1 MEQYKINKYFH
12 KFKKSGDIMHLHKLI
27 HHKNQIG
34 GDLTTTEKDKIT
46 KIHDVI
52 KSKCQRQTKLVYMD
66 IDAKNISNVVVNKLI
81 LSELIDTLLLKP
93 KVRFHNTMKDALRNT
108 LEEILTREYMNDEP
122 PNVFSVKTLII
133 RQIKFIGFNVEY
145 FDLYPTFS
153 YFCNKHI
160 DNMSD
165 AFLIIR
171 LRNIIDKMINEFISK
186 YTEIELKQHIKE
198 HLKKISTNMCAT
210 VENYS
215 IPQDIYT
222 ENTNLTRDQQM
233 RLVKINRLKYVYT
246 IIDEEMVKIDTI
258 LKNNIDMFLNTIID
272 TFLQMFRDFNKTQ
285 ADKIKDYIVKNDD
298 IVSLFIDGFVEVDVG
313 IETERE
319 IYTQILNID
328 EHVNDMIHM
337 NVDVFNHSN
346 NKKNEFDIVI
356 GKFNRINKTYDIAT
370 IIDVKH
376 SAKLIIDDAEKFD
389 LAVSAMNNDKDVL
402 LRHSLDNSIYRR
414 DEKAP
419 RTYKGYIYKV
429 PFNHS
434 TSVYI
439 LLNNMTEFVKNSD
452 DNNIIM
458 SIFDI
463 YTEGKT
469 TEDGNHMIDII
480 KYRTIDMKV
489 LERYTQFMV
498 EANIKLNKIVNH
510 FTIFH
515 CDIKTPGEKFQPYAY
530 YKNDNMCDPP
540 FRNGEAVSECSGAL
554 LWTHINTLYR
564 QPSTEETKTKRQL
577 RMEKLMEE
585 QMNEYIEGIKQSKA
599 PVMEQEFSIDPD
611 FF

>member
-1 MEQYKINKYFH
+1 MEHYKINKYIH
-12 KFKKSGDIMHLHKLI
+12 KFNKSGDIIHLSKLI
-27 HHKNQIG
+27 RHKNQIG
-34 GDLTTTEKDKIT
+34 GALTQSEKDKII
-46 KIHDVI
+46 KIHDFI

-66 IDAKNISNVVVNKLI
+66 IDANNISNVVVNKLI

-93 KVRFHNTMKDALRNT
+93 KTRFHNTMKDALRDT
-108 LEEILTREYMNDEP
+108 LEKVLEREYMNDEP
-122 PNVFSVKTLII
+122 PDVFSVKTLII

-153 YFCNKHI
+153 YFCNKNI
-160 DNMSD
+160 DNMAD
-165 AFLIIR
+165 AFLVIR

-186 YTEIELKQHIKE
+186 YTETELKQHIKE

-215 IPQDIYT
+215 IPKDIYI
-222 ENTNLTRDQQM
+222 ENINLLRDQRM

-258 LKNNIDMFLNTIID
+258 LKNNIDVFLTTIID
-272 TFLQMFRDFNKTQ
+272 TFLKMFRDFNKMQ
-285 ADKIKDYIVKNDD
+285 AEKVKDYIVKNDD

-328 EHVNDMIHM
+328 EDVNDMIHM

-356 GKFNRINKTYDIAT
+356 GKFNYINKTYDVAT
-370 IIDVKH
+370 IIDIKH

-389 LAVSAMNNDKDVL
+389 LSISAMNDDKDVL
-402 LRHSLDNSIYRR
+402 LRHPIDNTVYRR

-419 RTYKGYIYKV
+419 RTVKGYIYKV

-439 LLNNMTEFVKNSD
+439 LLNNMTEFVKNTD
-452 DNNIIM
+452 DDNIIM
-458 SIFDI
+458 NIFDI

-469 TEDGNHMIDII
+469 TEDGNYMIDII
-480 KYRTIDMKV
+480 KYRKIDSNV
-489 LERYTQFMV
+489 LVRYTQFMI
-498 EANIKLNKIVNH
+498 EANIKLNKIANN
-510 FTIFH
+510 FAIFH

-530 YKNDNMCDPP
+530 YKNDN
-540 FRNGEAVSECSGAL
+540 
-554 LWTHINTLYR
+554 INTLYR

-585 QMNEYIEGIKQSKA
+585 QMNNYIEGIKQSKV
-599 PVMEQEFSIDPD
+599 PIMEPEFSIDPN